1 MVAPDHWKFV
11 KFIASLVAVSGSL
24 LMAADYDEVFM
35 TRSLNVMQNI
45 TEQHLIERNDK
56 AEL

>member
-1 MVAPDHWKFV
+1 MIKKFV

-35 TRSLNVMQNI
+35 TRSLNVMPNI